1 MQSRWP
7 GHGAAKASPVKKF
20 RDKNKSP
27 AEPGSRGLLLID
39 GLFRE
44 LRDLMR
50 EPRNLSACIVLV
62 NDLALRRPH
71 EFRLGARHRL
81 QGCITIAAL
90 DPLFDGS
97 HGAAHLGAAGFVDD
111 GAAGNLARRLLGGS
125 RIGHFLNRPS
135 TVPIAGG
142 RERADGSPDRR

>member
-1 MQSRWP
+1 MWTP
-7 GHGAAKASPVKKF
+7 
-20 RDKNKSP
+20 
-27 AEPGSRGLLLID
+27 LID

-71 EFRLGARHRL
+71 EFWLGARHRL
-81 QGCITIAAL
+81 QGCITIATL
-90 DPLFDGS
+90 DRLFDGS
-97 HGAAHLGAAGFVDD
+97 HRTAHLGAAGFVDD

-135 TVPIAGG
+135 TVTDRG
-142 RERADGSPDRR
+142 RA